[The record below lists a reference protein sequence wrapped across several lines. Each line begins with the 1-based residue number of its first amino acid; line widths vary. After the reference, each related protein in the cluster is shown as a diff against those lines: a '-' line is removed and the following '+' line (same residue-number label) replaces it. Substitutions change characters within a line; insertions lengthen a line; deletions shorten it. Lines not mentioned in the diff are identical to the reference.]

1 MDGKFEFTVIP
12 IYSSFGV
19 LGQHNFAIPPLD
31 NFAFEKMLTA
41 AANKPSV
48 SLARLDQAVAPFI
61 LGITSLSYAPQS
73 QSSTGT
79 PSHLLISF
87 LFLFWSPIHFG
98 YITLFHPCTVYITVG
113 YCPQPC
119 ESAAFG

>member
-87 LFLFWSPIHFG
+87 LFLF
-98 YITLFHPCTVYITVG
+98 
-113 YCPQPC
+113 
-119 ESAAFG
+119 